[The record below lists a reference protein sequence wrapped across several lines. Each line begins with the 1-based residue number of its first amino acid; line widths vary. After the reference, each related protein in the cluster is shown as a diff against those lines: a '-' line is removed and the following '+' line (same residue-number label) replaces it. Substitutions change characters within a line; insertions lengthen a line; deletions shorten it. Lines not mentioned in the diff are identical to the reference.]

1 MFSQRKFQ
9 GQYFRHNKW
18 YWQLFYNEKNLRSFK
33 IIKKTRHQ
41 PVFQIYTRKTFKF
54 ELTLSFGRCVSEENA
69 EVCGWL
75 TNIVY
80 AAQITHQP
88 SMRKYSGKPY
98 ISSESV
104 LKLFITRQV
113 HFRCLC
119 ATECRTS
126 LNLFVFNHV
135 EGLKAY
141 STKNN
146 RIETENWNFQ
156 RQQIF
161 LTFEFGLGISL
172 AIRMRLT
179 LIFALI
185 WVETTEEF
193 LDPRSFLK
201 RIKLK
206 LK

>member
-1 MFSQRKFQ
+1 M
-9 GQYFRHNKW
+9 
-18 YWQLFYNEKNLRSFK
+18 
-33 IIKKTRHQ
+33 
-41 PVFQIYTRKTFKF
+41 
-54 ELTLSFGRCVSEENA
+54 
-69 EVCGWL
+69 
-75 TNIVY
+75 
-80 AAQITHQP
+80 
-88 SMRKYSGKPY
+88 
-98 ISSESV
+98 
-104 LKLFITRQV
+104 
-113 HFRCLC
+113 
-119 ATECRTS
+119 
-126 LNLFVFNHV
+126 

-146 RIETENWNFQ
+146 RIETENVHWLYMKIEAAECRNGANFQ

-185 WVETTEEF
+185 WVETTEDF
-193 LDPRSFLK
+193 LDPRSILK